1 MKPLFR
7 TVTLAAMAAVMAL
20 CSVNVGVSFAAD
32 SEQKTTCIVHYDL
45 SGEGLVIPDD
55 ENGNPQTIEDVET
68 RPNSSIFVTKV
79 VPEREGYSFS
89 CWSVDDLMAYPGGS
103 AFVVGEEDVTL
114 HPVWVDNADRD
125 FHRFIF
131 RVEKDGVIDEEAE
144 EKVPPINARKGKYIN
159 IPLYIFPPEGYT
171 QNGWTDGVHEFL
183 PGSRIIM
190 GSEEIILRPNL
201 KKIYKM
207 IYTVGDA
214 DRILGAKTQIY
225 EQPETYFTNLQDSDR
240 FSRMGFEIAGWHC
253 LADDKD
259 YPVLS
264 PFTMPS
270 CDAIFEPIW
279 EPIRYVVLFRPGTSS
294 KDNVKVPGYTDT
306 AIVAPECTVTK
317 EGYTFGGWKYED
329 TIVQPGEEYV
339 IKGAA
344 PGLGIAFN
352 AVWIEG
358 SEPEQPAKA
367 FEISIV
373 DKETGAPVNDVRL
386 SANATRVENGSTVV
400 SEFPIDGKTE
410 NPKKVYYDSDKLD
423 SVTVSDFSIIEAAYN
438 GYAYK
443 LDEKDIVTKIDNG
456 VAYYTVKVSKK
467 VYPDDVKPY
476 SYVVKAVDKETGEL
490 VNDAKLIGSWSIE
503 YKDAVTGPL
512 AILDT
517 SAANPFI
524 ISYAKYKDAEKCSFC
539 ITNVY
544 VTNVYDESNYTLST
558 EDITAETD
566 SENHITTYTVKLAKK
581 ATEIKPNSFVIKV
594 LDAETGELV
603 KDASLTG
610 ILRATKDVDGH
621 EMTSSDLIM
630 IDCSKNNP
638 YVYDY
643 SKFKNNGF
651 KSVGVS
657 DLKSENNVYTV
668 KDVQIDDPTED
679 NIVNYTV
686 LVSKSDIAYGDANC
700 DGVVELADAILL
712 MQSLAN
718 PDKYGTDGTA
728 EKRLTAQGKLNG
740 DVDLSVKGITTGD
753 ALAIQEYL
761 LNKIDTLPV
770 VPVDAD

>member
-7 TVTLAAMAAVMAL
+7 TVTSAAMAAVMAL

-32 SEQKTTCIVHYDL
+32 TEQKTTCIVHYDL

-55 ENGNPQTIEDVET
+55 EEGNPQTIEDVET
-68 RPNSSIFVTKV
+68 RPNSSIFVTRV
-79 VPEREGYSFS
+79 VPEREGYTFS
-89 CWSVDDLMAYPGGS
+89 CWTVDDLYAYPGGS

-114 HPVWVDNADRD
+114 RPVWVDNADRD

-159 IPLYIFPPEGYT
+159 IPLTIFPPEGYT

-190 GSEEIILRPNL
+190 GSEEIVLRPNL

-214 DRILGAKTQIY
+214 DRILGATSQIY

-240 FSRMGFEIAGWHC
+240 FSRIGFEIAGWHC

-270 CDAIFEPIW
+270 CDAVFEPIW
-279 EPIRYVVLFRPGTSS
+279 QPIKYTVLFRPGTSS
-294 KDNVKVPGYTDT
+294 KDNIRVPGYTDT

-329 TIVQPGEEYV
+329 TIVQPGEEYF

-373 DKETGAPVNDVRL
+373 DKETGAPINDVRL
-386 SANATRVENGSTVV
+386 SAKANRVKNGQTIT

-410 NPKKVYYDSDKLD
+410 NPKKVYYNSEDLE
-423 SVTVSDFSIIEAAYN
+423 SVTVNSFSIVENIYN
-438 GYAYK
+438 GHAYK
-443 LDEKDIVTKIDNG
+443 LDEKDIVTKIENG
-456 VAYYTVKVSKK
+456 VAYYTVKLSKR

-476 SYVVKAVDKETGEL
+476 SYVLKAVDKETGASVNDVTLIGNWSIEYKDAVTGPVALLDMSAANPMIISYAKYKDAVKCTFAISGIYGESNYTLSQDDITFEAAAEDNVTNITVKLAKKAAPEIKPYSYVFKVVDKETGEL
-490 VNDAKLIGSWSIE
+490 VNDASVSC
-503 YKDAVTGPL
+503 V
-512 AILDT
+512 
-517 SAANPFI
+517 
-524 ISYAKYKDAEKCSFC
+524 
-539 ITNVY
+539 
-544 VTNVYDESNYTLST
+544 
-558 EDITAETD
+558 
-566 SENHITTYTVKLAKK
+566 
-581 ATEIKPNSFVIKV
+581 
-594 LDAETGELV
+594 
-603 KDASLTG
+603 
-610 ILRATKDVDGH
+610 LRAAKDVDGH

-630 IDCSKNNP
+630 IDPSKSNP
-638 YVYDY
+638 FVYDY
-643 SKFKNNGF
+643 SQFKDF
-651 KSVGVS
+651 KSVSVS
-657 DLKSENNVYTV
+657 DFKCEGSAYSFDEAVPESTAENNITYYTI
-668 KDVQIDDPTED
+668 K
-679 NIVNYTV
+679 
-686 LVSKSDIAYGDANC
+686 VSRGDIAYGDANC

-718 PDKYGTDGTA
+718 PNKYGIDGTA
-728 EKRLTAQGKLNG
+728 EKHLTAQGKLNG
-740 DVDLSVKGITTGD
+740 DVDPSVKGITTGD

-761 LNKIDTLPV
+761 LNKTEKLPV
-770 VPVDAD
+770 PVAEAK